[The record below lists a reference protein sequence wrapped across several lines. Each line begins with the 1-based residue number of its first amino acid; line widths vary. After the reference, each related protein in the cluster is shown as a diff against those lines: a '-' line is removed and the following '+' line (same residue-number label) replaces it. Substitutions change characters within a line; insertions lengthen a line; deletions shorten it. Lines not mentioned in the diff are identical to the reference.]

1 MESIS
6 GRSNGGRPTGRQP
19 TGESPDSPGSP
30 GSLGGGTFGGRT
42 FSRRWVLGAGA
53 TTLLTTGLTA
63 CGSGDGSGGGGGTIT
78 AMVYG
83 DDAVKVQTAAVGRF
97 NKSAAS
103 KSAKGKVKLEKV
115 PGSDYSAK
123 LRTAMGS
130 PSAPDVFFNWGGGSI
145 KAYQEANQL
154 IDLTDTIEGDPV
166 LKGGF
171 LPSVLAAG
179 GLGGRNYGIPMRGM
193 QPVILFYNKSVFAE
207 HKLQPPTTWAEL
219 QEINTKLKAA
229 KITPFALGG
238 ADTWTELMWLE
249 YLVDRIGGP
258 EVFAKIQGGDAS
270 AWGDPAVLKAA
281 ETVKELIDDGAFGSK
296 FSSVSYVNGGAPA
309 VFAKGKAAMH
319 LMGSWEYSTQL
330 GKFPSFAKN
339 NLGWCAFPTVEGGTG
354 DIRNVVGN
362 PTNYW
367 SVNSRTQN
375 KDAAIAFLKDCASQ
389 AYAKAL
395 VANGDIPT
403 TANAAK
409 LLEAS
414 PNPEFAKFQYE
425 MVEKAPAFTLS
436 WDQALGA
443 DIATPMLTE
452 INKLFVGKSSPSQFV
467 SALKELK

>member
-6 GRSNGGRPTGRQP
+6 GQSNGGQSNGGPSMDGQSTG
-19 TGESPDSPGSP
+19 
-30 GSLGGGTFGGRT
+30 GSLGSRT

-63 CGSGDGSGGGGGTIT
+63 CGSSDGSGGSGGTIT
-78 AMVYG
+78 AFVYG
-83 DDAVKVQTAAVGRF
+83 DDAVKVQQAAVDRF
-97 NKSAAS
+97 NKSAAA
-103 KSAKGKVKLEKV
+103 KTAKGRVKLEKV

-145 KAYQEANQL
+145 TAYQENKQL
-154 IDLTDTIEGDPV
+154 VDLTDTIEGDPV
-166 LKGGF
+166 LKDGF

-179 GLGGRNYGIPMRGM
+179 ELGGRNYGIPMRGM
-193 QPVILFYNKSVFAE
+193 QPVILFYNKTVFAE
-207 HKLQPPTTWAEL
+207 HDLQPPTTWAEL
-219 QEINTKLKAA
+219 QDINAKLKAA

-258 EVFAKIQGGDAS
+258 EVFAKIQGGDPS
-270 AWGDPAVLKAA
+270 GWGDPAVLKAA
-281 ETVKELIDDGAFGSK
+281 ETIKELIDDGAFGSK

-330 GKFPSFAKN
+330 GKFPSFAKD
-339 NLGWCAFPTVEGGTG
+339 NLGWFAFPTVEGGTG

-367 SVNSRTQN
+367 SVNARTSN
-375 KDAAIAFLKDCASQ
+375 KDAAIAFLKDCASE
-389 AYAKAL
+389 AYAKSL

-403 TANAAK
+403 TSNAAK
-409 LLEAS
+409 LLDAS
-414 PNPEFAKFQYE
+414 PNPEFARFQYE

-452 INKLFVGKSSPSQFV
+452 INKLFVGKSSPSEFV

>member
-1 MESIS
+1 MESIN
-6 GRSNGGRPTGRQP
+6 GRSNSGRPTGE
-19 TGESPDSPGSP
+19 GPGRSA
-30 GSLGGGTFGGRT
+30 GGGLGSRA

-63 CGSGDGSGGGGGTIT
+63 CGSDSDSGGGGGTLT
-78 AMVYG
+78 AFVYG
-83 DDAVKVQTAAVGRF
+83 DDAVKVQQAAVDRF
-97 NKSAAS
+97 NKSAAA
-103 KSAKGKVKLEKV
+103 KKAKGKVKLERI
-115 PGSDYSAK
+115 PGAEYPAK

-130 PSAPDVFFNWGGGSI
+130 PSAPDIFFNWGGGSI
-145 KAYQEANQL
+145 KDYQEAKQVV
-154 IDLTDTIEGDPV
+154 DLTDTIENDPA
-166 LKGGF
+166 LKSGF
-171 LPSVLAAG
+171 LPAVLAAG

-193 QPVILFYNKSVFAE
+193 QPVILFYNKALFAE
-207 HKLQPPTTWAEL
+207 HKLQPPTTWAQL
-219 QEINTKLKAA
+219 QDINGKLKKAG
-229 KITPFALGG
+229 ITPFALGG

-258 EVFAKIQGGDAS
+258 EVFAKIQEGDAS
-270 AWGDPAVLKAA
+270 GWGDPAVLKAA

-296 FSSVSYVNGGAPA
+296 YSSVAYTNGGAPA

-339 NLGWCAFPTVEGGTG
+339 NLGWCAFPTVEGGKG

-367 SVNSRTQN
+367 SVNTRAGN
-375 KDAAIAFLKDCASQ
+375 KDAAIAFLRDCASET
-389 AYAKAL
+389 YAKAL
-395 VANGDIPT
+395 IANGDIPT

-436 WDQALGA
+436 WDQAVGSKT
-443 DIATPMLTE
+443 ATPMLTE
-452 INKLFVGKSSPSQFV
+452 INKLFVGKSSPSEFV